1 MGWEEDLRGKDWAK
15 FPPISPVTKS
25 IGGPKAVLIAIMGP
39 PGSGKTRSMLE
50 MMRGAQK
57 VFGGPAVLI
66 DTEAGRSK
74 KYSPKEGQPA
84 QPDNVLAP
92 TYDFE
97 RIDLDAPFRGD
108 RCWAAIKL
116 AMARKPAAIGFDNL
130 SDEHSGEGGYLWWHD
145 AEVERVGGNEWGAW
159 ARPSAARKKLLT
171 GISHVYAPPILFF
184 TFIAEE
190 KTDQVEVME
199 GGRKK
204 KKVINKGW
212 TPVAPMLFLKTMDLT
227 VILPWDSK
235 GTPIWET
242 RHLPGEDFMR
252 KWPAELTALLEPGQI
267 TENHGEALARWAKGD
282 AAKPASQ
289 TERPAGAADVGPNEA
304 ALVDE
309 IKGVLRVHN
318 LASSRAAAE
327 PLMMAFGQTWAGVT
341 KLPAD
346 QLRAGLATLKKNLD
360 GLAAMK
366 AEMPEREPGEDTS
379 CE

>member
-1 MGWEEDLRGKDWAK
+1 MSWEEDLKGRDWAK
-15 FPPISPVTKS
+15 FPPVSPVVKS
-25 IGGPKAVLIAIMGP
+25 VGGPKAVLIAIMGP

-74 KYSPKEGQPA
+74 KYSPEEGQPA
-84 QPDNVLAP
+84 RPGDPLAP

-190 KTDQVEVME
+190 KTDQIEVKDE
-199 GGRKK
+199 RTGRMK

-267 TENHGEALARWAKGD
+267 TEKHGEALALWAKGGV
-282 AAKPASQ
+282 
-289 TERPAGAADVGPNEA
+289 RPARTSAPAALPPPNEA
-304 ALVDE
+304 EATLVAQ
-309 IKGVLRVHN
+309 IKEVLRKHG
-318 LASSRAAAE
+318 LGTPKLAAE
-327 PLMMAFGQTWAGVT
+327 PLLAAFGKTWAEMT
-341 KLPAD
+341 KLPAE
-346 QLRAGLATLKKNLD
+346 QLEIGLRTLTSNLD
-360 GLAAMK
+360 GLAAL
-366 AEMPEREPGEDTS
+366 RSDRSPGEDP
-379 CE
+379 EEMP